1 MKQSI
6 ARRDCLTLLLCMLA
20 SGAGAQAFPSRP
32 IHLVVAFPP
41 GGGADVVARAVAQ
54 KLTASLGQPVIVDNR
69 VGASGIVG
77 SDAVAKS
84 PPDGHTLL
92 LVSTT
97 QAIASKLY
105 AKVPFDLVKSFSPV
119 AFIGTAPLVLVVHP
133 SVQARTL
140 GEFMDQAKVRNI
152 SYASAANGT
161 VGHLSME
168 MLKSMAKFEMLHVPY
183 RGTAPATNDLLGGQ
197 VDAMMDILPNAL
209 PHIKAGRIRAL
220 AVTSFERAPDLPET
234 PTVAQA
240 GIAGFEA
247 LNWYGVLAPAGT
259 PPAIVGKLNS
269 AISAAIAEP
278 DVSARLTGQGY
289 VVKRMTPEAFGALI
303 EKDLV
308 NWDRAIKVSGTKP
321 D

>member
-1 MKQSI
+1 MKHSI
-6 ARRDCLTLLLCMLA
+6 LRRGFLALLLCTLA
-20 SGAGAQAFPSRP
+20 GGVGAQAFPSRP
-32 IHLVVAFPP
+32 IHLVVAFPA
-41 GGGADVVARAVAQ
+41 GGGADVLARAVAQ

-77 SDAVAKS
+77 SDSVAKS

-105 AKVPFDLVKSFSPV
+105 AKVPFDLAKSFAPV

-140 GEFMDQAKVRNI
+140 GEFMDQAKVRRI

-168 MLKSMAKFEMLHVPY
+168 MLKSMAKFDMLHVPY

-209 PHIKAGRIRAL
+209 PYIKAGRMRAL
-220 AVTSFERAPDLPET
+220 AVTSLERAPDLPET
-234 PTVAQA
+234 PTMAQA
-240 GIAGFEA
+240 GIVGFEA
-247 LNWYGVLAPAGT
+247 LNWYGVLAPSGT

-289 VVKRMTPEAFGALI
+289 VVNRMTPEAFGALI

>member
-1 MKQSI
+1 MKHSI
-6 ARRDCLTLLLCMLA
+6 ARWCCLSILLCTLA
-20 SGAGAQAFPSRP
+20 GGAGAQTFPSRP
-32 IHLVVAFPP
+32 IHLVVAFPA
-41 GGGADVVARAVAQ
+41 GGGADVLARAVAQ

-77 SDAVAKS
+77 SDSVAKS

-168 MLKSMAKFEMLHVPY
+168 MLKSMAKFDMLHVPY

-209 PHIKAGRIRAL
+209 PYIKAGRMRAL

-259 PPAIVGKLNS
+259 PSAIVSKLNS

-289 VVKRMTPEAFGALI
+289 VVKRMTPESFGALI

>member
-77 SDAVAKS
+77 SDSVAKS

-209 PHIKAGRIRAL
+209 PHIKAGRMRAL
-220 AVTSFERAPDLPET
+220 AAKDPNRTVAET
-234 PTVAQA
+234 PRSPN
-240 GIAGFEA
+240 FC
-247 LNWYGVLAPAGT
+247 APMSFPLLRSADASLLYV
-259 PPAIVGKLNS
+259 PINEIVSSTLSTRPIRGKTR
-269 AISAAIAEP
+269 
-278 DVSARLTGQGY
+278 VM
-289 VVKRMTPEAFGALI
+289 K
-303 EKDLV
+303 
-308 NWDRAIKVSGTKP
+308 
-321 D
+321 